1 MPSFTLNSDFKESEL
16 ETLKSEIARVR
27 ADSTVDE
34 FMALEATAN
43 VQAFQQISN
52 KTMIDLDQMRSQMNA
67 LQIENDDLKE
77 QLLQQNVS
85 LSQFEIV

>member
-1 MPSFTLNSDFKESEL
+1 M
-16 ETLKSEIARVR
+16 KSEIARVR